1 MTTSSINPHA
11 VRPVLVEVRSHELR
25 ITPDRDFDRDTQHH
39 DWSRDIIRACTGPF
53 ERIEVDLGYRPM
65 ISSTFFAGALRIL
78 DHYRHEGLQRITL
91 RRVSTRI
98 ARTIEMMNM
107 RETFTILPD

>member
-1 MTTSSINPHA
+1 MTTSSINPH
-11 VRPVLVEVRSHELR
+11 VLRPVLVEVRHRDLL

-39 DWSRDIIRACTGPF
+39 DWSCDIIRACTGPF
-53 ERIEVDLGYRPM
+53 DHIEVDLGHRAM

-78 DHYRHEGLQRITL
+78 DHYRHPELQRITL

-98 ARTIEMMNM
+98 VRTLEMMNM
-107 RETFTILPD
+107 HESFTILAD